1 MTKTAKYE
9 AALMKFPPS
18 EREKIR
24 GALSTLKSSGYV
36 SAWWAREVA
45 KAVVISGGRALYKR
59 SSDARTDR
67 ARRVLVG
74 ARVPRAFADRCKV
87 AADRERVSLY
97 RWVVSALTAAL
108 HASEYPGLHH

>member
-9 AALMKFPPS
+9 AALMKFPPN

-24 GALSTLKSSGYV
+24 RVLSTLGGSSYV
-36 SAWWAREVA
+36 STWWAGEVA
-45 KAVVISGGRALYKR
+45 KAVVVSGGRALSKR

-74 ARVPRAFADRCKV
+74 ARVPRAFADRCKA

-97 RWVVSALTAAL
+97 RWVVSALTEAL